1 MPKAVAKSTTKLTT
15 RTRSTEIRATYASA
29 YFTGYHCNVDRPYQ
43 FNVAAGAN
51 GVCLYGGTAEMSR
64 DQAVQTA
71 IDMLTAAVALDGLTT
86 AERSKLREIAAA
98 ECMFP
103 PDVAAG

>member
-1 MPKAVAKSTTKLTT
+1 
-15 RTRSTEIRATYASA
+15 
-29 YFTGYHCNVDRPYQ
+29 
-43 FNVAAGAN
+43 
-51 GVCLYGGTAEMSR
+51 MSR

-103 PDVAAG
+103 PGVAAG